1 MTGLRIIMTLSRTS
15 YRGPQHRDINKEQY
29 FTDPKIAKNFVRN
42 IDNLYRF
49 DDYDFILEP
58 SAGSG
63 NILQYLPSE
72 KRIGLDLIP
81 QIDEVVETDFFDW
94 EPDNWNPLFGETPKI
109 ITIGN
114 PPFGR
119 NSDLALRFFRHA
131 SQYSDVICFIIP
143 ITWEKYSIHKK
154 IPSDFGLYYSE
165 VLDPLGFVFPDGSRI
180 KNPIRCVAQCW
191 SRYRPNT
198 DNIRKHRPP
207 KSFHEDFEIVASD
220 DFDLWMAYWGGGRKE
235 VFLTKEQMV
244 ERGGSTSGFR
254 KIKFNNPDALTTF
267 LSIDWEKETL
277 DKNVGCWNLAEG
289 TLVDTYENQRIY
301 QKPKRHHS
309 DFEVIKD
316 DRDFDVWM
324 AWWGSGHKEIF
335 LPPETD
341 ASACFRKIKFHTP
354 EAEKVFKSIDWK
366 AETEYLNVG
375 VWALSEDDLVKKY
388 EEK

>member
-1 MTGLRIIMTLSRTS
+1 
-15 YRGPQHRDINKEQY
+15 
-29 FTDPKIAKNFVRN
+29 
-42 IDNLYRF
+42 
-49 DDYDFILEP
+49 
-58 SAGSG
+58 
-63 NILQYLPSE
+63 
-72 KRIGLDLIP
+72 
-81 QIDEVVETDFFDW
+81 
-94 EPDNWNPLFGETPKI
+94 
-109 ITIGN
+109 
-114 PPFGR
+114 
-119 NSDLALRFFRHA
+119 
-131 SQYSDVICFIIP
+131 
-143 ITWEKYSIHKK
+143 
-154 IPSDFGLYYSE
+154 
-165 VLDPLGFVFPDGSRI
+165 
-180 KNPIRCVAQCW
+180 
-191 SRYRPNT
+191 
-198 DNIRKHRPP
+198 
-207 KSFHEDFEIVASD
+207 
-220 DFDLWMAYWGGGRKE
+220 MAYWGGGRKE
-235 VFLTKEQMV
+235 VFLTKDQMV

-375 VWALSEDDLVKKY
+375 VWALSEDDLIKKY